1 MDFGSFLFV
10 RTSYKATFLN
20 RSDNT
25 WHHLRLYI
33 FSRFP
38 PSSALPATY
47 FPCRSTAETYQPTWS
62 RAFHRRQHAFTWDR
76 LLEDSRLVSSSAW
89 SRWCVLT
96 AAWLHIPDISFFA
109 LHIGPS
115 SITFSTRFVVSAHSH
130 VSVSMSLKTRV
141 VTSSGHFHL
150 RYYNTFLLTLQY
162 SLQHLLVLMLSP
174 SLLWRSFS
182 LYQKITPYI
191 RFRDW

>member
-1 MDFGSFLFV
+1 MDFRSVLFV
-10 RTSYKATFLN
+10 RTSYKATFMN

-25 WHHLRLYI
+25 WRHLRLHI
-33 FSRFP
+33 LSPFP

-47 FPCRSTAETYQPTWS
+47 LPCRLTAQTCQPTQS
-62 RAFHRRQHAFTWDR
+62 RACLRRQHAFTWDR
-76 LLEDSRLVSSSAW
+76 LLEDSPRVSSSLPD
-89 SRWCVLT
+89 RVCVFT

-109 LHIGPS
+109 IHMGPS
-115 SITFSTRFVVSAHSH
+115 SVTFSTLFVSAHSR
-130 VSVSMSLKTRV
+130 VCVPMSFNPRV

-150 RYYNTFLLTLQY
+150 RYCNTFHLTLLY
-162 SLQHLLVLMLSP
+162 SLQHPLLLMLSL